1 MKSDDAYWD
10 DLGVAWRTTDP
21 SIEQAVPHLQ
31 ARLRR
36 QSFVITA
43 ALALGIPFCGVGIV
57 LGVFTMWRG
66 WTTDTWN
73 FVTRGIAIVLVSA
86 LLVRA
91 LASLLPFRRYR
102 NVRSLSEMLELAH
115 ARIRR
120 TLFLVRMAIIGCV
133 IAAIFGIAGTVIRIR
148 AGSPPHLSPIIDLI
162 IIALIVSFLWLYG
175 RTVSAE
181 GRKFEY
187 LRRTLGAN
195 K

>member
-1 MKSDDAYWD
+1 MKSDNAYWD
-10 DLGVAWRTTDP
+10 DLGVAWRATDP
-21 SIEQAVPHLQ
+21 DIQQATPHLQ

-43 ALALGIPFCGVGIV
+43 VLALGIPVCSAGIV
-57 LGVFTMWRG
+57 LGIFTMWRG
-66 WTTDTWN
+66 WTTETWN

-102 NVRSLSEMLELAH
+102 DVRSLSEMLEIAQ
-115 ARIRR
+115 ARTKR
-120 TLFLVRMAIIGCV
+120 TLFLVRTAITGCV
-133 IAAIFGIAGTVIRIR
+133 IAAVFGIAGTAIRIR

-162 IIALIVSFLWLYG
+162 IIALVISFLWLYA
-175 RTVSAE
+175 RTVYAE
-181 GRKFEY
+181 DRKFEY
-187 LRRTLGAN
+187 LRRTLVAN